1 MMKQELFSEESFR
14 TDQFTVAFAERREI
28 GEEWNLV
35 AWNRKHREIDCH
47 RLYFRI
53 DRNGGTARLKLTDGE
68 LELLPG
74 RVYFI
79 PAFSVLQSEIDG
91 KMEKYYIHFRSD
103 SLFFALYRHLSGRY
117 SVPSDELT
125 ESLFRMVTEN
135 YTKTTP
141 EAYMKVRGAM
151 SLLLAPFLAGV
162 PVDRRDVVRFAPV
175 LSYMEAHF
183 REDLSVSDLAS
194 QMNLSTV
201 YFSNAF
207 KAAFHIAPKQYIL
220 NKRLQESRQLLLE
233 TDLSVKEIAYAV
245 GFENVNYFSEL
256 FAARTGVSATHFRQR
271 ALPER
276 RTSIL

>member
-1 MMKQELFSEESFR
+1 MKQEMFMSEPFR
-14 TDQFTVAFAERREI
+14 TDNVSVAFAECREI

-47 RLYFRI
+47 RLYFRV
-53 DRNGGTARLKLTDGE
+53 DKGPGRARLKLTDGE

-74 RVYFI
+74 KVYFI

-91 KMEKYYIHFRSD
+91 SMKKYYIHFRSD
-103 SLFFALYRHLSGRY
+103 SQVFALYRYLSGSY
-117 SVPSDELT
+117 SVPSDSLT
-125 ESLFRMVTEN
+125 ESLFRIVMEN
-135 YTKTTP
+135 YTKPTP

-151 SLLLAPFLAGV
+151 DLLLSPFLAGISA
-162 PVDRRDVVRFAPV
+162 DRQDLVRFSPV
-175 LSYMEAHF
+175 LAYIEQHY
-183 REDLSVSDLAS
+183 REPLSVSELAG

-207 KAAFHIAPKQYIL
+207 KSAFHIAPKQYIL
-220 NKRLQESRQLLLE
+220 NKRLSESRQLLLE

-245 GFENVNYFSEL
+245 GFENENYFSEL

-271 ALPER
+271 ALPKER
-276 RTSIL
+276 ATIF

>member
-1 MMKQELFSEESFR
+1 MKQMLFSEEPFR
-14 TDQFTVAFAERREI
+14 TDNFSVAFAERREV

-47 RLYFRI
+47 RLYYRV
-53 DRNGGTARLKLTDGE
+53 DQGGATARLKLTDGE

-91 KMEKYYIHFRSD
+91 RMEKYYIHFRSD
-103 SLFFALYRHLSGRY
+103 SLVFSLYRLLSGKD
-117 SVPSDELT
+117 SVPGDALT
-125 ESLFRMVTEN
+125 EPLFRIVIEN
-135 YTKTTP
+135 YTKPTP
-141 EAYMKVRGAM
+141 DAYMKVRGAM
-151 SLLLAPFLAGV
+151 NLLLAPFLADV
-162 PVDRRDVVRFAPV
+162 PAEQQDIVRFAPV
-175 LSYMEAHF
+175 LSFIETHYHEN
-183 REDLSVSDLAS
+183 LSVSSLAA

-220 NKRLQESRQLLLE
+220 NKRLTESRKLLLE

-245 GFENVNYFSEL
+245 GFENENYFSEL
-256 FAARTGVSATHFRQR
+256 FAARTGVSATRFRQR
-271 ALPER
+271 ALPEER
-276 RTSIL
+276 ASIL